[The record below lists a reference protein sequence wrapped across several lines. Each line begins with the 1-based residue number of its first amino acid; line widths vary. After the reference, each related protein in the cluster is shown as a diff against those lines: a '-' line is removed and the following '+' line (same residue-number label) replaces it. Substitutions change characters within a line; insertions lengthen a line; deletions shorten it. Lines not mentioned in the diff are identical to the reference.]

1 MDQAVK
7 VIIAGHRKFNNYQL
21 LAEKC
26 NHYLQNVEVTE
37 IVSGKAAGA
46 DYLGEV
52 YAKRSG
58 YPVKGFPADW
68 QRIKNKPA
76 VEIGKRGDGQKYW
89 KLAGHVRNVKMA
101 EYADA
106 LIAFW
111 DGKSTGTK
119 DMIDEARKAG
129 LKIAVVRIKHNKK

>member
-1 MDQAVK
+1 MK
-7 VIIAGHRKFNNYQL
+7 VIIAGHRKFNNYKL
-21 LAEKC
+21 LAAKC
-26 NHYLQNVEVTE
+26 DHYLKEIKVTE

-52 YAKRSG
+52 YAKRKG

-68 QRIKNKPA
+68 QNIKNKPA
-76 VEIGKRGDGQKYW
+76 VEIAKRKDGVKYW
-89 KLAGHVRNVKMA
+89 KLAGHARNKQMA

-119 DMIDEARKAG
+119 DMIDQAREKG
-129 LKIAVVRIKHNKK
+129 LKVAVVRIKKVK